1 MITIRKYLS
10 TDEKNWVY
18 TKALSYL
25 FSPFFDDMDTY
36 KPAIDNTVF
45 EKRIELVACVDKN
58 IVGILDIDIFN
69 QKYSKSYVY
78 CSANKVAYFTNLAV
92 HPDFQGQGIAQRLFD
107 NAKEELFINGVEKLA
122 IFTRE
127 SEKTT
132 YLYEKWGA
140 KKVCESWI
148 VIGTPKK
155 TDNIFFSVDLDEGK
169 IKLSS
174 NDEKITYYQREGI
187 YILSEK
193 ESMSFFDVD
202 KYFKEIT
209 YILDIQ

>member
-1 MITIRKYLS
+1 MITIRKYLP

-36 KPAIDNTVF
+36 KSAVDNTVF
-45 EKRIELVACVDKN
+45 EKRIELVACVDEN

-78 CSANKVAYFTNLAV
+78 CSANKVTYFTNLAV

-107 NAKEELFINGVEKLA
+107 NAKEELLINGVEKLA

-174 NDEKITYYQREGI
+174 NNDKITYYQREGI

-209 YILDIQ
+209 YILDL

>member
-1 MITIRKYLS
+1 
-10 TDEKNWVY
+10 
-18 TKALSYL
+18 
-25 FSPFFDDMDTY
+25 MDTY
-36 KPAIDNTVF
+36 KSAVDNTVF
-45 EKRIELVACVDKN
+45 EKRIELVACVDEN

-69 QKYSKSYVY
+69 EKYSKSYSY

-107 NAKEELFINGVEKLA
+107 DAKEELLINGVEKLA

-174 NDEKITYYQREGI
+174 NHEKITYYQREGI
-187 YILSEK
+187 YIFCQKKRVCHFL
-193 ESMSFFDVD
+193 M
-202 KYFKEIT
+202 
-209 YILDIQ
+209 